1 MNLRKNVGRKER
13 KGGIKVTTMRLDTTQ
28 RISFRQ
34 SKLDSIELHGGLT
47 VVAVAAAWLYMY
59 VSNGSG
65 SSRIISNTVGYLVAT
80 SLEAG

>member
-28 RISFRQ
+28 RISFRR

-47 VVAVAAAWLYMY
+47 VVAAAWLYMY

-65 SSRIISNTVGYLVAT
+65 SRRIISNTVGYLVAT